1 MAPVNPASTASRV
14 IPAQESI
21 QLECLSWPPIDVQS
35 FSQYYTPRLVS
46 YQDSPFSAEASATIH
61 ASVSE
66 ACVHHAVDS
75 LCCFYKS
82 FQQQCGNSS
91 VIQFGG
97 HIQKLQNPS
106 SFFGLRQYHTALKI
120 LAHKLSNKNNSYL
133 QPTLLCCQIFICIE
147 IFQQNFGAAI
157 QHFIRGLRIMQ
168 EYRLRPVLDEKLGL
182 MGAKYKNVPLVDTF
196 LLKFLTVPTFSD
208 NREYQAKVKMLMPQ
222 PSYVHGADAIDCED
236 LDTIMREAYPQM
248 FKGARDALII
258 LDAIVNI
265 TSRNDVLAILEKRA
279 SFLFFLQD
287 WHSNVEA
294 LIAGRA
300 TLLNN
305 PVTTFAFLLHSLLK
319 VILTMSFVTSQKI
332 KDKIELEFE
341 ILVSIAEQLDSQR
354 QELRRL
360 GNEKSKSQNKTQVA

>member
-1 MAPVNPASTASRV
+1 VNPASTANRV
-14 IPAQESI
+14 IPAQESV
-21 QLECLSWPPIDVQS
+21 QLECLSWPAIDVQS
-35 FSQYYTPRLVS
+35 FSQCYTPRLVS
-46 YQDSPFSAEASATIH
+46 YQDSPFSAEASATLH

-82 FQQQCGNSS
+82 FQQQCGNWS
-91 VIQFGG
+91 VRQFGG
-97 HIQKLQNPS
+97 PSTQKLQNPS
-106 SFFGLRQYHTALKI
+106 SFFGLRQYHTAVKI

-168 EYRLRPVLDEKLGL
+168 YYRLRPVLDEKLGL
-182 MGAKYKNVPLVDTF
+182 LGAKYKNVPHVDTF
-196 LLKFLTVPTFSD
+196 LLKFWTVPKFNP
-208 NREYQAKVKMLMPQ
+208 NREYQAMVKMLMSQ
-222 PSYVHGADAIDCED
+222 PSSVHGSDVIDCED

-279 SFLFFLQD
+279 SFLSFLQD

-332 KDKIELEFE
+332 KDEIELEFE